1 MKSLLFHG
9 SSIVSCLVI
18 LHPLLY
24 VIFYKRLMKIV
35 GEIFRESFSL
45 KRHTNSSC
53 FHLTSPPKKH
63 WYKLALL
70 IHTVQER
77 VALSFRMI
85 CEL

>member
-9 SSIVSCLVI
+9 SSAVLSIVV
-18 LHPLLY
+18 LHPLCHFFKR
-24 VIFYKRLMKIV
+24 VIKIV

-45 KRHTNSSC
+45 KRHTDSSC
-53 FHLTSPPKKH
+53 FHLTSPPKKY

-70 IHTVQER
+70 IHTIQEHE
-77 VALSFRMI
+77 VLSFRMI